1 MARCAEQDA
10 QFRGDPGTV
19 HRMLKLAL
27 RRIAALIPT
36 LLIIVTVSFAIIRLA
51 PGGPF
56 DEEQGVSPAVRANL
70 DRLYGLDQPLP
81 VQYLRYLRALAHG
94 DFGPS
99 LRQRDFTVS
108 ELIGQGLPLSAAL
121 GLCAIAL
128 ALITAIPAG
137 IAAALWRGPAADLAI
152 AAIAALGVALP
163 SFVIGPLL
171 ALVFG
176 VHLGWLPVAGWQAGS
191 PRYLVLPVL
200 TLALPLAAA
209 ISRLTRA
216 SLLEVLGTPFVR
228 SARARG
234 LGEGRVLWHHALRP
248 ALLPVASYLGPAIA
262 FVVTG
267 SLVVEAVFG
276 LPGTGRYLV
285 QGAIDR
291 DYPLVMGMV
300 IVYGALTLLLN
311 LLADLA
317 CGWLDPGTRH
327 E

>member
-1 MARCAEQDA
+1 
-10 QFRGDPGTV
+10 
-19 HRMLKLAL
+19 MLKLAL
-27 RRIAALIPT
+27 RRVAALIPT
-36 LLIIVTVSFAIIRLA
+36 LLIIVTISFAIIRLA

-56 DEEQGVSPAVRANL
+56 AEEQGVSAEVRTNL
-70 DRLYGLDQPLP
+70 ERLYGLDQPLA

-108 ELIGQGLPLSAAL
+108 ELIARGLPLSAAL

-137 IAAALWRGPAADLAI
+137 IAAALWRGPGADLAI
-152 AAIAALGVALP
+152 AAVGALGVALP

-176 VHLGWLPVAGWQAGS
+176 VHLRWLPVAGWQAGA

-209 ISRLTRA
+209 LARLTRA
-216 SLLEVLGTPFVR
+216 SLLEVLRTPFVR

-234 LGEGRVLWHHALRP
+234 LGEARVLWHHALRP

>member
-1 MARCAEQDA
+1 
-10 QFRGDPGTV
+10 
-19 HRMLKLAL
+19 MLKLAL
-27 RRIAALIPT
+27 RRVAALIPT
-36 LLIIVTVSFAIIRLA
+36 LLVIVTVSFAIIRLA

-56 DEEQGVSPAVRANL
+56 DEEQGVAPEVRANL
-70 DRLYGLDQPLP
+70 ERLYGLDEPLP

-108 ELIGQGLPLSAAL
+108 ELIGRGLPLSAAL

-176 VHLGWLPVAGWQAGS
+176 VHLRWLPVAGWQAGS

-216 SLLEVLGTPFVR
+216 SLLEVLRTPFVR

-234 LGEGRVLWHHALRP
+234 LGEARVLWHHALRP

-317 CGWLDPGTRH
+317 CGWLDPGARH

>member
-1 MARCAEQDA
+1 
-10 QFRGDPGTV
+10 
-19 HRMLKLAL
+19 MLKLAL
-27 RRIAALIPT
+27 RRVAALIPT
-36 LLIIVTVSFAIIRLA
+36 LLVIVTVSFAIIRLA

-56 DEEQGVSPAVRANL
+56 DEEQGAAPEVRANL
-70 DRLYGLDQPLP
+70 ERLYGLDQPLP

-291 DYPLVMGMV
+291 DYPLVMAMV

>member
-1 MARCAEQDA
+1 
-10 QFRGDPGTV
+10 
-19 HRMLKLAL
+19 MLKLAL
-27 RRIAALIPT
+27 RRVAALIPT

-56 DEEQGVSPAVRANL
+56 DEEQGVSPQVRANL
-70 DRLYGLDQPLP
+70 ERLYGLDEPLP

-108 ELIGQGLPLSAAL
+108 ELIGRGLPLSAAL

-128 ALITAIPAG
+128 ALITAIPTG

-176 VHLGWLPVAGWQAGS
+176 VHLRWLPVAGWQAGS

-209 ISRLTRA
+209 MSRLTRA
-216 SLLEVLGTPFVR
+216 SLLEVLRTPFVR

-234 LGEGRVLWHHALRP
+234 LGEARVLWHHALRP

-317 CGWLDPGTRH
+317 CGWLDPGTWH

>member
-1 MARCAEQDA
+1 
-10 QFRGDPGTV
+10 
-19 HRMLKLAL
+19 MLKLAL
-27 RRIAALIPT
+27 RRVAALIPT
-36 LLIIVTVSFAIIRLA
+36 LLIIVTISFAIIRLA

-56 DEEQGVSPAVRANL
+56 AEEQGVSPEVRTNL
-70 DRLYGLDQPLP
+70 ERLYGLDQPLA

-108 ELIGQGLPLSAAL
+108 ELIARGLPLSAAL

-137 IAAALWRGPAADLAI
+137 IAAALWRGPGADLAI
-152 AAIAALGVALP
+152 ATVGALGVALP

-176 VHLGWLPVAGWQAGS
+176 VHLRWLPVAGWQAGA

-209 ISRLTRA
+209 LARLTRA
-216 SLLEVLGTPFVR
+216 SLLEVLRTPFVR

-234 LGEGRVLWHHALRP
+234 LGEARVLWHHALRP

-300 IVYGALTLLLN
+300 IVYGALTLFLN

>member
-1 MARCAEQDA
+1 
-10 QFRGDPGTV
+10 
-19 HRMLKLAL
+19 MLKLAL
-27 RRIAALIPT
+27 RRVAALVPT

-56 DEEQGVSPAVRANL
+56 DEEQGVSPEVRANL
-70 DRLYGLDQPLP
+70 ERLYGLDQPLP

-108 ELIGQGLPLSAAL
+108 ELIARGLPLSAAL

-137 IAAALWRGPAADLAI
+137 IAAALWRGPGADLSI
-152 AAIAALGVALP
+152 AAVGALGVALP

-176 VHLGWLPVAGWQAGS
+176 VHLRWLPVAGWQAGA

-209 ISRLTRA
+209 LSRLTRA
-216 SLLEVLGTPFVR
+216 SLLEVLRTPFVR

-234 LGEGRVLWHHALRP
+234 LGEARVLWHHALRP

>member
-1 MARCAEQDA
+1 
-10 QFRGDPGTV
+10 
-19 HRMLKLAL
+19 MLKLAL

-70 DRLYGLDQPLP
+70 ERLYGLDQPLP

-108 ELIGQGLPLSAAL
+108 ELIARGLPLSATL
-121 GLCAIAL
+121 GLCAIAV
-128 ALITAIPAG
+128 ALMTGIPAG
-137 IAAALWRGPAADLAI
+137 IAAARWRSPGADLAV
-152 AAIAALGVALP
+152 AAGGALGVALP

-176 VHLGWLPVAGWQAGS
+176 VHLHWLPVAGWEAGAA
-191 PRYLVLPVL
+191 RYLVLPVL

-209 ISRLTRA
+209 LTRLTRA
-216 SLLEVLGTPFVR
+216 SLLEVLRTPFVR

-234 LGEGRVLWHHALRP
+234 LGEARVLWHHALRP

-300 IVYGALTLLLN
+300 IVYGVLTLLLN

>member
-1 MARCAEQDA
+1 
-10 QFRGDPGTV
+10 
-19 HRMLKLAL
+19 MLKLAL
-27 RRIAALIPT
+27 RRVAALIPT
-36 LLIIVTVSFAIIRLA
+36 LLVIVTVSFAIIRLA

-56 DEEQGVSPAVRANL
+56 DEEQGVAPEVRANL
-70 DRLYGLDQPLP
+70 ERLYGLDEPLP

-108 ELIGQGLPLSAAL
+108 ELIGRGLPLSAAL

-137 IAAALWRGPAADLAI
+137 IAAALWRGPAANLVI

-171 ALVFG
+171 ALIFG
-176 VHLGWLPVAGWQAGS
+176 VHLRWLPVAGWQAGS
-191 PRYLVLPVL
+191 ARYLVLPVL
-200 TLALPLAAA
+200 TLALPLTAA

-216 SLLEVLGTPFVR
+216 SLLEVLRTPFVR

-234 LGEGRVLWHHALRP
+234 LGEARVLWHHALRP

>member
-1 MARCAEQDA
+1 
-10 QFRGDPGTV
+10 
-19 HRMLKLAL
+19 MLKLAL

-36 LLIIVTVSFAIIRLA
+36 LLVIVTVSFAIIRLA

-56 DEEQGVSPAVRANL
+56 DEEQGVAPEVRANL
-70 DRLYGLDQPLP
+70 ERLYGLDEPLP

-108 ELIGQGLPLSAAL
+108 ELIGRGLPLSAAL

-176 VHLGWLPVAGWQAGS
+176 VHLRWLPVAGWQAGS

-216 SLLEVLGTPFVR
+216 SLLEVLRTPFVR

-234 LGEGRVLWHHALRP
+234 LGEARVLWHHALRP

-291 DYPLVMGMV
+291 YYPLVMGMV